1 MSKRWP
7 GKYVIG
13 LTGNIATGKSV
24 VRKMLEHVGA
34 LGLDADALAHQ
45 ALAKGG
51 PAYGPVSKLFGEWVL
66 TPDGE
71 INRARLGRVVF
82 ADPEALAALEGIIH
96 PLVAKGLDFLI
107 VRSRANTV
115 VVEAIKLI
123 ESGLAKDCD
132 ALWVVTASDQ
142 VQMARLMEKR
152 KMSPTEAKQRLAAQ
166 SSQTE
171 KIKAGSFIID
181 NSGSFDD
188 TWAQVQ
194 AGFGKLLQ
202 PAAAETTQVI
212 TSARKTGALSPLTVR
227 VRRGKPN
234 DAAAIADF
242 IKVATN
248 GQRTLARTDIMAAFG
263 DKAYFLAEA
272 DGRLAA
278 IVGWKIENLVTRA
291 DELYLANSAPWDK
304 LAPPLID
311 MLENASKELQC
322 EVALIFVPLAL
333 APLTAPVLGNIGYTP
348 QVPDKLGVPAWK
360 EAAAESMPPNT
371 GMFFKKL
378 REDRVLR
385 PV

>member
-45 ALAKGG
+45 ALARGG
-51 PAYGPVSKLFGEWVL
+51 PAYAPVSKLFGEWL
-66 TPDGE
+66 LSPAGE
-71 INRARLGRVVF
+71 INRARLGRLVF
-82 ADPEALAALEGIIH
+82 ADPEALAALEGIVH
-96 PLVAKGLDFLI
+96 PAVAKGLDFLI
-107 VRSRANTV
+107 TRSRATVV

-123 ESGLAKDCD
+123 EAGWHKDCD
-132 ALWVVTASDQ
+132 ALWVVTATEA
-142 VQMARLMEKR
+142 VQIARLVEKR
-152 KMSPTEAKQRLAAQ
+152 KMSVPEAKQRLAAQ
-166 SSQTE
+166 SSQAE
-171 KIKAGSFIID
+171 KIKAGTFIVD

-194 AGFGKLLQ
+194 GGFGRLVQ
-202 PAAAETTQVI
+202 PVAERTQVV
-212 TSARKTGALSPLTVR
+212 TPPRKTGEPAVR
-227 VRRGKPN
+227 IRRGKPT

-242 IKVATN
+242 IKVATA
-248 GQRTLARTDIMAAFG
+248 GRRRLSRTDVMAAFG
-263 DKAYFLAEA
+263 DKAYFLADC

-278 IVGWKIENLVTRA
+278 VLGWKIENLVTRA
-291 DELYLANSAPWDK
+291 DELYLSTGAPWDR

-322 EVALIFVPLAL
+322 EVALLFVPLVL
-333 APLTAPVLGNIGYTP
+333 AKTTAPVLGNIGYTL
-348 QVPDKLGVPAWK
+348 QAPDKLVVPAWK
-360 EAAAESMPPNT
+360 EAAAESMPPDTN
-371 GMFFKKL
+371 MFFKKL

>member
-34 LGLDADALAHQ
+34 LGLDADSLGHQ
-45 ALAKGG
+45 ALARGG
-51 PAYGPVSKLFGEWVL
+51 PAYTPVAKLFGEWVL
-66 TPDGE
+66 TPAGE
-71 INRARLGRVVF
+71 INRARLARLVF
-82 ADPEALAALEGIIH
+82 ADPEALAALESIVH
-96 PLVAKGLDFLI
+96 PVVAKGLDFLI
-107 VRSRANTV
+107 ARSRATVV

-123 ESGLAKDCD
+123 EAGWHKDCD
-132 ALWVVTASDQ
+132 ALWVVTATEGVQ
-142 VQMARLMEKR
+142 VTRLVEKR
-152 KMSPTEAKQRLAAQ
+152 RMSVSEAKQRLAAQ
-166 SSQTE
+166 SSQTD
-171 KIKAGSFIID
+171 KIKAGTFIVD

-194 AGFGKLLQ
+194 GGFSRLRLAH
-202 PAAAETTQVI
+202 PVAETTQVV
-212 TSARKTGALSPLTVR
+212 APPRKTGESAVR
-227 VRRGKPN
+227 VRRGKPT

-242 IKVATN
+242 IKMATT
-248 GQRTLARTDIMAAFG
+248 GRRTLSRTDVMAAFG
-263 DKAYFLAEA
+263 DKAYFLADS

-278 IVGWKIENLVTRA
+278 ILGWKIENLVTRA
-291 DELYLANSAPWDK
+291 DELYLSTGAPWER

-322 EVALIFVPLAL
+322 EVALLFVPQTLAKT
-333 APLTAPVLGNIGYTP
+333 TAPVLGNIGYTL
-348 QVPDKLGVPAWK
+348 QAPDKLAVPAWK
-360 EAAAESMPPNT
+360 EAAAESMPPDT
-371 GMFFKKL
+371 SMFFKKL